1 MHKTNAH
8 WEAGGIPDADLIA
21 RVGSLMGE
29 LARSGALQGGEGLR
43 ASSEGVRVT
52 FAGGTRT
59 VVPGPLGG
67 EHELPAAFSILRAP
81 SIDAAIAWASRQAA
95 ALGDMEV
102 DIRPVTEPWDIG
114 MAAKPAAL
122 TTRRFMVLRKATA
135 ATEAGAAPM
144 PEQRSA
150 LARLIDETTRDG
162 VHLVTESMRPS
173 RRGRRYRNSVNGIS
187 VYDGPFVE
195 SKELIAG
202 YVIVSVESLDA
213 AGRWAER
220 YIEAVDTQEVD
231 VRELE

>member
-59 VVPGPLGG
+59 VVPGPLRG

-81 SIDAAIAWASRQAA
+81 SIDDAIAWASRQAA

-114 MAAKPAAL
+114 LAAKPAAL

-135 ATEAGAAPM
+135 ATEADAAPTA
-144 PEQRSA
+144 EQRST
-150 LARLIDETTRDG
+150 LARLIDETTRNG
-162 VHLVTESMRPS
+162 AHLVTETMRSS
-173 RRGRRYRNSVNGIS
+173 RRGRRYRNSVNGVS

-195 SKELIAG
+195 AKELIAG
-202 YVIVSVESLDA
+202 YVIVSAESLDA

-220 YIEAVDTQEVD
+220 YIEAVGAHEVD